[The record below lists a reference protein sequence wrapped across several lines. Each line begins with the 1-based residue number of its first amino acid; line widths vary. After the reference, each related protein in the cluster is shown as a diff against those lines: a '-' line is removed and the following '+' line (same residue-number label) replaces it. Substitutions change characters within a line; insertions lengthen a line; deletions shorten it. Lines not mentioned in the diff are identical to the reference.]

1 MPLFHAGLLIGGKYR
16 VIRRIGAG
24 GMGAVFEVENTAL
37 GGRAALKVLTIN
49 IHDQPEYFARFQ
61 NEARAANQSG
71 HPCVVPVYDFGQLD
85 DGTPW
90 LVMPFLVGE
99 TLSARIARA
108 KRSPQGAL
116 GPDSLWM
123 IGDIASALRATHL
136 HGIVHR
142 DLKPANVMLVTDPST
157 RTGERAM
164 VLDFGIAKLHCDH
177 VTRAGA
183 VLGTP
188 VYMALEQF
196 QDSATVDGKADVY
209 SLGCIAYQIVTGRL
223 PHEAGTAV
231 ELMSQRMVAAVPR
244 PSTLVPAVPV
254 RLEALVMAMLAQEPP
269 ARPTMAEVEES
280 IRQALTTPARPLGPD
295 LAAPAV
301 VTAPVP
307 SVLAQP
313 PVAAQRP
320 PQPAAPPTTAP
331 LASPRQRRVHV
342 VAVALLAGVAAV
354 SSFGLA
360 LRKKPAHSGASRP
373 TLHSPAPAI
382 APAKVELPPAAPPKP
397 TEPPAALAESPA
409 ALAESPAA
417 LAEVAKPAVP
427 KPAAAAC
434 EPQGI
439 SEGCTFTPQLLPEQR
454 AAVVSALR
462 HGNVKLCGQDRL
474 VLSGIPRHPRI
485 RSAPPYL
492 SRQQP
497 VLLYGL
503 RALPGV
509 YPTQVEIQCRR
520 D

>member
-1 MPLFHAGLLIGGKYR
+1 
-16 VIRRIGAG
+16 
-24 GMGAVFEVENTAL
+24 
-37 GGRAALKVLTIN
+37 
-49 IHDQPEYFARFQ
+49 
-61 NEARAANQSG
+61 
-71 HPCVVPVYDFGQLD
+71 
-85 DGTPW
+85 
-90 LVMPFLVGE
+90 
-99 TLSARIARA
+99 
-108 KRSPQGAL
+108 
-116 GPDSLWM
+116 
-123 IGDIASALRATHL
+123 
-136 HGIVHR
+136 
-142 DLKPANVMLVTDPST
+142 
-157 RTGERAM
+157 M

-231 ELMSQRMVAAVPR
+231 ELMTQRMVAAVPR
-244 PSTLVPAVPV
+244 PSTLVPSVPV

-280 IRQALTTPARPLGPD
+280 IRQALTTPARPLVQDP
-295 LAAPAV
+295 AAPAV
-301 VTAPVP
+301 VAAPVP
-307 SVLAQP
+307 SGLVQP

-373 TLHSPAPAI
+373 TLHSPAPAL

-397 TEPPAALAESPA
+397 AAPPAVLAEP
-409 ALAESPAA
+409 PAA

-503 RALPGV
+503 RALPGI